1 MADGFSLN
9 IDNSLLK
16 NLEKADNLVNQ
27 IADSSQKMSKTV
39 IESFKNVNNN
49 ALKPFIDNLNGIRK
63 SLDSKATPIVFKEVG
78 TQANQVVD
86 KINKIATT
94 LDKVFVSGKAY
105 KFGALEK
112 INYEIDKAVNKL
124 SILQG
129 KLNFYAKGEGQK
141 AIGFADTTS
150 MQKEAELLMQKIKLL
165 EDERKSII
173 DNAKVRI
180 QESQK
185 QEQIDKQWMQMTA
198 EKSKRDRETTEAS
211 IKAIGEQYK
220 AYERLFDQAIQKE
233 EALKKKRIEA
243 YGEQYRAYEGM
254 FKKMEEKEQARY
266 NEVIN
271 QINKEEQARKK
282 AFNTPTQSNKTLSD
296 VTTWQTLQSSIARA
310 EQEIVRLNKS
320 IRTYEDTM
328 NRIKKTGS
336 GHISTSAQ
344 REYKENLNNID
355 ALKKKIDTLKQVQ
368 LQIVQ
373 NNKALH
379 EQLVAEQKLRDV
391 SSLRPSM
398 SDLRSQD
405 ELRRMR
411 EYYKQLE
418 KESARAEQI
427 KTREA
432 EKATKAKQKA
442 DEKAAREAEKARE
455 REAKAAEE
463 SAKREIAAAERAK
476 QARINQYKQQNYATN
491 TSFQGALNFSNDAKT
506 IDRRTKAIQYL
517 TEARNKLSQSDS
529 QYEQKVKALNRAI
542 QQQTKEIDR
551 LTGKSNELRKS
562 HSNLLDTAGQLQRK
576 LALVFSVSQI
586 SGYIGKLIQ
595 VRGEFELQQK
605 SLEVLLQNKD
615 EADKLWQQTIDLAV
629 KSPFRVKQ
637 LVTYTRQLAAYRIE
651 TEKLHDTA
659 RRLSDVSAG
668 LGVDMQRIILAFG
681 QVRAANFLRGTELRQ
696 FTEAGI
702 PMLDELAKYFT
713 ELEGRAISAGDVF
726 EMISKRMVSFTDVE
740 EVFHRMTNAGGV
752 FYKMQEEQSKT
763 LSGLISNL
771 HDSIDLMLNDIGK
784 ANDGVLKGSIN
795 TMRQFVDNWREVAYT
810 LEKVVIAYSLY
821 KIANAAFILGSK
833 NATTTTLWWN
843 NALKAKIGT
852 TMADIQ
858 TMTLQEASLYGVSK
872 GQYAAGKAT
881 MFFQG
886 AIRGVGLS
894 LKMAAPFLLAFMAI
908 EIVRYFTAASR
919 AASELQ
925 RELEEIYQSDY
936 TNFKK
941 QSDTLKDLVER
952 LKNVTKGS
960 QEHKDIISR
969 LNSSYGEYL
978 GNLNEE
984 TATYEKLAASIDKT
998 VMALSQKAKAQTLE
1012 KAIAKSFE
1020 KTNKEIMSLQ
1030 EDITKGM
1037 ERLVRESGG
1046 AMLVPQEQEINDF
1059 FNLFEKRTKE
1069 AGELL
1074 DRSDI
1079 NKILSEYYGE
1089 NVMITS
1095 DIDFSH
1101 FVSLGEQILEQK
1113 QQEEKV
1119 QRQINN
1125 LYGEGIYSTQKAR
1138 EEFQKLEE
1146 DKAKALQNEKTR
1158 IGRQKIETQF
1168 EMARIDL
1175 QVKYEGLDKN
1185 IADYR
1190 KSLAKGISATVEDIN
1205 RQIIESIPELGED
1218 VADKIFIDQAT
1229 AATGLESIAESTAQ
1243 AYKGQLELIK
1253 QQNALKNAGT
1263 VYDQKLLAN
1272 AERMAK
1278 GYYKRLEIMGRLD
1291 LLKKSSNDSDS
1302 KELQLLNRQLSAIKD
1317 ASSAFENLSD
1327 IYGGE
1332 EAKKKVAS
1340 SFANLFKE
1348 LNISEITEDMDFDA
1362 LGVVRVLNQ
1371 LPNIAGERG
1380 AQAIEKLKSEFKSE
1394 IDVYLRI
1401 GRVKTIEEQISE
1413 LFSGYELSIE
1423 LDKMNIP
1430 EDLAQSLFNIDATS
1444 LPALKEQVKSFEDE
1458 LIALGDKGVEIWNK
1472 SQKKI
1477 EEVEKKTQLERLKK
1491 YVKYLTQAQGERVKI
1506 KMDEMRQ
1513 LNEIET
1519 LNFTDSQKAMARMAI
1534 QQESKQKMD
1543 KLEWEDFKDS
1553 GMYVQLFEDLE
1564 YASTRALTKMRERL
1578 MTLKDQLS
1586 GLDADDLRHLY
1597 NQIEKLDEQLA
1608 KRSPYKTAITGINEY
1623 IQALKDSKRIELELD
1638 KETTIT
1644 RGLKRDES
1652 SLSTQLAIEQSK
1664 YRQMV
1669 ANFNVSSKEVSE
1681 QYKKVQTLESQLAL
1695 VKAQL
1700 LAQGKLTKELEKQLD
1715 EAKHTRKT
1723 FEGSLSDI
1731 GSDITEAANALPNI
1745 ASDLENVFGTMSDGT
1760 KDTIDSIST
1769 IAGGV
1774 GDAISGFASGNY
1786 IQAIAGVAKA
1796 IGGIFAI
1803 GDKKKERQIQREIK
1817 FVEDLERAYQKLE
1830 KAIDNAYSIN
1840 TLQAS
1845 GQAAKQNLDAQ
1856 IASYNKMIAA
1866 EEDKKKTDHDR
1877 IKEWQLAIEDL
1888 IEQKAELDKELVSV
1902 ATSGIMDDVLSA
1914 SQEFTN
1920 AWLEAFNET
1929 GDGLSGLE
1937 TNFKETMLEM
1947 VKQQAAMLISQS
1959 YVDKWKK
1966 QLEQYI
1972 NPDDL
1977 ELSTGEAKKWVDA
1990 VTTSLPQLNQ
2000 ALENYF
2006 TAMKEAGVDLGGGTS
2021 GELSGLQR
2029 GIQGVTEETAQI
2041 IEAYLNSIRFFMV
2054 EQNTYL
2060 SQIVSSF
2067 GNTEIENPMVGQLR
2081 IIASQTTAIN
2091 ELLNSLTSGGHSMGG
2106 RGFRVFIS

>member
-9 IDNSLLK
+9 IDPK
-16 NLEKADNLVNQ
+16 FMQDLEKAEQKIKDIATASEKTRDIVIDSFTKMRTQGLDPFVQAAKTFQQEMRGMRVVNIGLGVVSREAATATDKINLLVDALNKLLVANGKVNASNSKDSNVSKVNQ
-27 IADSSQKMSKTV
+27 LYKERLQIEERLHKMMLTGAKGGTVTPYESNNISRLAQRAQV
-39 IESFKNVNNN
+39 IESEID
-49 ALKPFIDNLNGIRK
+49 ALKN
-63 SLDSKATPIVFKEVG
+63 SSKVSS
-78 TQANQVVD
+78 QV
-86 KINKIATT
+86 
-94 LDKVFVSGKAY
+94 
-105 KFGALEK
+105 
-112 INYEIDKAVNKL
+112 
-124 SILQG
+124 IL
-129 KLNFYAKGEGQK
+129 
-141 AIGFADTTS
+141 AI
-150 MQKEAELLMQKIKLL
+150 MKNE
-165 EDERKSII
+165 
-173 DNAKVRI
+173 
-180 QESQK
+180 
-185 QEQIDKQWMQMTA
+185 
-198 EKSKRDRETTEAS
+198 
-211 IKAIGEQYK
+211 EQYT
-220 AYERLFDQAIQKE
+220 QAIQKFASE
-233 EALKKKRIEA
+233 RQAARNAEVEQQKKEA
-243 YGEQYRAYEGM
+243 
-254 FKKMEEKEQARY
+254 
-266 NEVIN
+266 
-271 QINKEEQARKK
+271 
-282 AFNTPTQSNKTLSD
+282 
-296 VTTWQTLQSSIARA
+296 
-310 EQEIVRLNKS
+310 
-320 IRTYEDTM
+320 
-328 NRIKKTGS
+328 
-336 GHISTSAQ
+336 
-344 REYKENLNNID
+344 
-355 ALKKKIDTLKQVQ
+355 
-368 LQIVQ
+368 
-373 NNKALH
+373 
-379 EQLVAEQKLRDV
+379 
-391 SSLRPSM
+391 
-398 SDLRSQD
+398 
-405 ELRRMR
+405 
-411 EYYKQLE
+411 
-418 KESARAEQI
+418 
-427 KTREA
+427 EA
-432 EKATKAKQKA
+432 EKIRLAQLAKQ
-442 DEKAAREAEKARE
+442 RAEM
-455 REAKAAEE
+455 
-463 SAKREIAAAERAK
+463 
-476 QARINQYKQQNYATN
+476 YKKQNYAQN
-491 TSFQGALNFSNDAKT
+491 TTTQGALKFSDTAKT
-506 IDRRTKAIQYL
+506 YNREKQAIEYLTIARNNLSKSDKDYANTLELLNKAIRKHEENLKNATRTQEELTAAQNKRNKASRNTTNQADKQYAQNIRDYNNAMKASEATINQRTNKL
-517 TEARNKLSQSDS
+517 ARLRQVEAQMAQDEARYAQQLSRVRAEMDRLSQAND
-529 QYEQKVKALNRAI
+529 KASKK
-542 QQQTKEIDR
+542 TKELQKNQR
-551 LTGKSNELRKS
+551 
-562 HSNLLDTAGQLQRK
+562 NLMDTAGQFQRK
-576 LALVFSVSQI
+576 LALLFSVSAIQ
-586 SGYIGKLIQ
+586 GYVSKLVE

-615 EADKLWQQTIDLAV
+615 EADKLWRQTIDLAV

-651 TEKLHDTA
+651 TEKLHDTT

-726 EMISKRMVSFTDVE
+726 EMISKRMVSFSDVE

-784 ANDGVLKGSIN
+784 SNDGVLKGSIN

-833 NATTTTLWWN
+833 NAATTTLWWN

-886 AIRGVGLS
+886 AIRGVGLA

-919 AASELQ
+919 AAAELQ

-984 TATYEKLAASIDKT
+984 TATYENLAASIDKT

-1205 RQIIESIPELGED
+1205 RQIIESIPELGDD

-1263 VYDQKLLAN
+1263 VYDQKLLTN

-1332 EAKKKVAS
+1332 EAKQKVAS

-1348 LNISEITEDMDFDA
+1348 LNISEITDDMDFDA

-1380 AQAIEKLKSEFKSE
+1380 AQAIEKLKAEFNSE
-1394 IDVYLRI
+1394 IDVDLRI

-1413 LFSGYELSIE
+1413 LFSGYELSVE

-1430 EDLAQSLFNIDATS
+1430 EDLAQSVFNIDATS

-1477 EEVEKKTQLERLKK
+1477 EEVEKKNQLERLKK
-1491 YVKYLTQAQGERVKI
+1491 YTQYLIKAQSERVKI
-1506 KMDEMRQ
+1506 KMDEIRQ
-1513 LNEIET
+1513 LKEIEDTFELKENVAKSKT
-1519 LNFTDSQKAMARMAI
+1519 LGMTDTQWDAYSKIAKANEEINEAKLKSIGLTDEQIKKVLEYNKQM
-1534 QQESKQKMD
+1534 ETSKQLAQEGVKKETQQKVDKAVWDEFKGSAMYEQLFGDLENLGTKSINVLMD
-1543 KLEWEDFKDS
+1543 KLKDMREALKQLPPEVYKEIQTRLDKLSELKMERNPLSEFKKA
-1553 GMYVQLFEDLE
+1553 FKEIEDLRKKRVSYTDDDGKE
-1564 YASTRALTKMRERL
+1564 ITLKGEDAIVYELQLEEEKAEKIREQIQLYQQIYAANGDINTLKEVGISLTDEQTKLLGDNKAINREILKLQDDLGKAEEAARKKGEDVQKFKTARESLTKV
-1578 MTLKDQLS
+1578 KD
-1586 GLDADDLRHLY
+1586 A
-1597 NQIEKLDEQLA
+1597 
-1608 KRSPYKTAITGINEY
+1608 
-1623 IQALKDSKRIELELD
+1623 
-1638 KETTIT
+1638 TTKW
-1644 RGLKRDES
+1644 GE
-1652 SLSTQLAIEQSK
+1652 
-1664 YRQMV
+1664 
-1669 ANFNVSSKEVSE
+1669 
-1681 QYKKVQTLESQLAL
+1681 
-1695 VKAQL
+1695 
-1700 LAQGKLTKELEKQLD
+1700 
-1715 EAKHTRKT
+1715 
-1723 FEGSLSDI
+1723 
-1731 GSDITEAANALPNI
+1731 
-1745 ASDLENVFGTMSDGT
+1745 
-1760 KDTIDSIST
+1760 
-1769 IAGGV
+1769 
-1774 GDAISGFASGNY
+1774 AISGVLGGVDEILDAF
-1786 IQAIAGVAKA
+1786 GVAEDDTARLWVNNAMQIADMTVQVVILTASLKA
-1796 IGGIFAI
+1796 MGVAANTALGVVGWIAMALQGVAMIFANLFTM
-1803 GDKKKERQIQREIK
+1803 GDKKKERQIQREIEL
-1817 FVEDLERAYQKLE
+1817 VEELEHKYKKLE
-1830 KAIDNAYSIN
+1830 KAIDNAYALN
-1840 TLQAS
+1840 TLQRS
-1845 GQAAKQNLDAQ
+1845 GQQAKSNINQQ
-1856 IASYNKMIAA
+1856 IAAYERMIQA
-1866 EEDKKKTDHDR
+1866 EKDKKKTDEGR
-1877 IKEWQLAIEDL
+1877 IKEWKQAIDDL
-1888 IEQKAELDKELVSV
+1888 REQKAELDKEIVGT
-1902 ATSGIMDDVLSA
+1902 ATGGVLDDVLSA
-1914 SQEFTN
+1914 AQDFTN
-1920 AWLEAFNET
+1920 AWLDAFNET
-1929 GDGLSGLE
+1929 GDGLDGLSR
-1937 TNFKETMLEM
+1937 NFKETMLEM
-1947 VKQQAAMLISQS
+1947 VKQQAAMLISQA
-1959 YVDKWKK
+1959 YIDKWKH
-1966 QLEQYI
+1966 QLSQYI
-1972 NPDDL
+1972 NPNDL
-1977 ELSTGEAKKWVDA
+1977 ELTTDEARRWIDS
-1990 VTTSLPQLNQ
+1990 VTSSLPQLNE
-2000 ALENYF
+2000 ALERYF
-2006 TAMKEAGVDLGGGTS
+2006 LAMKEAGVDLTGGNS
-2021 GELSGLQR
+2021 ELSGLQR
-2029 GIQGVTEETAQI
+2029 GIQGITEQQADI
-2041 IEAYLNSIRFFMV
+2041 LAAYLNSIRFFV
-2054 EQNTYL
+2054 SDNNTYL
-2060 SQIVSSF
+2060 SRIAESL

>member
-1 MADGFSLN
+1 MIGSSLN
-9 IDNSLLK
+9 IDDNFLK
-16 NLEKADNLVNQ
+16 QLEKADTLINK
-27 IADSSQKMSKTV
+27 IAESSQRMSKTV

-49 ALKPFIDNLNGIRK
+49 ALKPFIENLNGIRK
-63 SLDSKATPIVFKEVG
+63 ALSSKATPVVFKEMG
-78 TQANQVVD
+78 TQASQVVD

-94 LDKVFVSGKAY
+94 LDKVFVGGKAY

-112 INYEIDKAVNKL
+112 INYEIDEAVKKL

-185 QEQIDKQWMQMTA
+185 QDQIDKQWMQMTA
-198 EKSKRDRETTEAS
+198 EKSKRDREATEAS

-243 YGEQYRAYEGM
+243 YGEQYRAYEAM
-254 FKKMEEKEQARY
+254 FKKLEEKEKARY

-344 REYKENLNNID
+344 REYQENLNNID

-432 EKATKAKQKA
+432 EKAAKAKQKA

-463 SAKREIAAAERAK
+463 AAKREIAAAERAK

-491 TSFQGALNFSNDAKT
+491 TSFQGALNFSNEAKT

-529 QYEQKVKALNRAI
+529 QYEQKVKTLNRAI
-542 QQQTKEIDR
+542 QQQTKEIER
-551 LTGKSNELRKS
+551 LTGKTHELRKS
-562 HSNLLDTAGQLQRK
+562 HSNLLDTAGQLQRR

-586 SGYIGKLIQ
+586 SGYISKLIQ

-651 TEKLHDTA
+651 TEKLHDTT

-726 EMISKRMVSFTDVE
+726 EMISKRMVSFSDVE

-795 TMRQFVDNWREVAYT
+795 TMRQFADNWREVAYT

-821 KIANAAFILGSK
+821 KIANSAFILGSK

-858 TMTLQEASLYGVSK
+858 TMTRQEASLYGVSK

-886 AIRGVGLS
+886 AIRGVGLA

-919 AASELQ
+919 AAAELQ

-984 TATYEKLAASIDKT
+984 TATYENLAASIDKT
-998 VMALSQKAKAQTLE
+998 IMALSQKAKAQTLE

-1030 EDITKGM
+1030 EDITNGM

-1158 IGRQKIETQF
+1158 IGRQKIENQF

-1253 QQNALKNAGT
+1253 QQNALKDAGT

-1317 ASSAFENLSD
+1317 ASSAFESLSD

-1332 EAKKKVAS
+1332 EAKKKVSS

-1348 LNISEITEDMDFDA
+1348 LNISEITDDMDFDA

-1380 AQAIEKLKSEFKSE
+1380 AQAIEKLKAEFNSE
-1394 IDVYLRI
+1394 IDVDLRI

-1458 LIALGDKGVEIWNK
+1458 LIALGDKGVDIWNK

-1491 YVKYLTQAQGERVKI
+1491 YVKYLVQAQGERVKI
-1506 KMDEMRQ
+1506 KMDEIRQ
-1513 LNEIET
+1513 LNEIES
-1519 LNFTDSQKAMARMAI
+1519 LNFTKSQKAMARMAI

-1543 KLEWEDFKDS
+1543 KIEWEDFKDS

-1564 YASTRALTKMRERL
+1564 YASTSALNKMRERL
-1578 MTLKDQLS
+1578 LELND
-1586 GLDADDLRHLY
+1586 LDAGDLKHLY
-1597 NQIEKLDEQLA
+1597 SQIEKLDEQLA
-1608 KRSPYKTAITGINEY
+1608 KRNPYKVLATGVDDYIKAIKE
-1623 IQALKDSKRIELELD
+1623 SKRIESELD
-1638 KETTIT
+1638 KQNAVT
-1644 RGLKRDES
+1644 RGMK
-1652 SLSTQLAIEQSK
+1652 
-1664 YRQMV
+1664 
-1669 ANFNVSSKEVSE
+1669 SKEVSLSEELAKE
-1681 QYKKVQTLESQLAL
+1681 QAIYTQMSKSGKASQSELNQQKLKVGFLNAQLASL
-1695 VKAQL
+1695 KAQL
-1700 LAQGKLTKELEKQLD
+1700 LAQGKLTKELEHQLD
-1715 EAKHTRKT
+1715 VAKTTRKT
-1723 FEGSLSDI
+1723 FEGGLSNI

-1745 ASDLENVFGTMSDGT
+1745 ASDLENIFGTMSDGT
-1760 KDTIDSIST
+1760 KDAMDSIST

-1845 GQAAKQNLDAQ
+1845 GQEAKKNVDAQ

-1866 EEDKKKTDHDR
+1866 EEDKKKTDKDR

-1937 TNFKETMLEM
+1937 ANFKETMLEM

-1959 YVDKWKK
+1959 YVERWKK

-1977 ELSTGEAKKWVDA
+1977 ELSTDEAKKWVDA
-1990 VTTSLPQLNQ
+1990 VSNSLPQLND
-2000 ALENYF
+2000 ALTRYF
-2006 TAMKEAGVDLGGGTS
+2006 EAMKQAGVDLSGGEQS
-2021 GELSGLQR
+2021 ELSGLQR
-2029 GIQGVTEETAQI
+2029 GIQELHESTGQEIA
-2041 IEAYLNSIRFFMV
+2041 AYLNSIRFFV
-2054 EQNTYL
+2054 ADSNTKL
-2060 SQIVSSF
+2060 SQIASF
-2067 GNTEIENPMVGQLR
+2067 VIGGDDTINPML
-2081 IIASQTTAIN
+2081 SELKTQTEMIRAIRDMFG
-2091 ELLNSLTSGGHSMGG
+2091 SVIKQGHSTFGG
-2106 RGFRVFIS
+2106 AFLKVSL

>member
-9 IDNSLLK
+9 IDPK
-16 NLEKADNLVNQ
+16 FMQDLEKAEQKIKDIATASEKTRDIVIDSFTKMRTQGLDPFVQAAKTFQQEMRGMRVVNIGLGVVSREAATATDKINLLVDALNKLLVANGKVNASNSKDSNVSKVNQ
-27 IADSSQKMSKTV
+27 LYKERLQIEERLHKMMLTGAKGGTVTPYESNNISRLAQRAQV
-39 IESFKNVNNN
+39 IESEID
-49 ALKPFIDNLNGIRK
+49 ALKN
-63 SLDSKATPIVFKEVG
+63 SSKVSS
-78 TQANQVVD
+78 QV
-86 KINKIATT
+86 
-94 LDKVFVSGKAY
+94 
-105 KFGALEK
+105 
-112 INYEIDKAVNKL
+112 
-124 SILQG
+124 IL
-129 KLNFYAKGEGQK
+129 
-141 AIGFADTTS
+141 AI
-150 MQKEAELLMQKIKLL
+150 MKNE
-165 EDERKSII
+165 
-173 DNAKVRI
+173 
-180 QESQK
+180 
-185 QEQIDKQWMQMTA
+185 
-198 EKSKRDRETTEAS
+198 
-211 IKAIGEQYK
+211 EQYT
-220 AYERLFDQAIQKE
+220 QAIQKFASE
-233 EALKKKRIEA
+233 RQAARNAEVEQQKKEA
-243 YGEQYRAYEGM
+243 
-254 FKKMEEKEQARY
+254 
-266 NEVIN
+266 
-271 QINKEEQARKK
+271 
-282 AFNTPTQSNKTLSD
+282 
-296 VTTWQTLQSSIARA
+296 
-310 EQEIVRLNKS
+310 
-320 IRTYEDTM
+320 
-328 NRIKKTGS
+328 
-336 GHISTSAQ
+336 
-344 REYKENLNNID
+344 
-355 ALKKKIDTLKQVQ
+355 
-368 LQIVQ
+368 
-373 NNKALH
+373 
-379 EQLVAEQKLRDV
+379 
-391 SSLRPSM
+391 
-398 SDLRSQD
+398 
-405 ELRRMR
+405 
-411 EYYKQLE
+411 
-418 KESARAEQI
+418 
-427 KTREA
+427 EA
-432 EKATKAKQKA
+432 EKIRLAQLAKQ
-442 DEKAAREAEKARE
+442 RAEM
-455 REAKAAEE
+455 
-463 SAKREIAAAERAK
+463 
-476 QARINQYKQQNYATN
+476 YKKQNYAQN
-491 TSFQGALNFSNDAKT
+491 TTTQGALKFSDTAKT
-506 IDRRTKAIQYL
+506 YNREKQAIEYLTIARNNLSKSDKDYANTLELLNKAIRKHEENLKNATRTQEELTAAQNKRNKASRNTTNQADKQYAQNIRDYNNAMKASEATINQRTNKL
-517 TEARNKLSQSDS
+517 ARLRQVEAQMAQDEARYAQQLSRVRAEMDRLSQAND
-529 QYEQKVKALNRAI
+529 KASKK
-542 QQQTKEIDR
+542 TKELQKNQR
-551 LTGKSNELRKS
+551 
-562 HSNLLDTAGQLQRK
+562 NLMDTAGQFQRK
-576 LALVFSVSQI
+576 LALLFSVSAIQ
-586 SGYIGKLIQ
+586 GYVSKLVE

-615 EADKLWQQTIDLAV
+615 EADKLWRQTIDLAV

-651 TEKLHDTA
+651 TEKLHDTT

-726 EMISKRMVSFTDVE
+726 EMISKRMVSFSDVE

-784 ANDGVLKGSIN
+784 SNDGVLKGSIN

-833 NATTTTLWWN
+833 NAATTTLWWN

-886 AIRGVGLS
+886 AIRGVGLA

-919 AASELQ
+919 AAAELQ

-984 TATYEKLAASIDKT
+984 TVTYENLAASIDKT

-1205 RQIIESIPELGED
+1205 RQIIESIPELGDD

-1263 VYDQKLLAN
+1263 VYDQKLLTN

-1332 EAKKKVAS
+1332 EAKQKVAS

-1348 LNISEITEDMDFDA
+1348 LNISEITDDMDFDA

-1380 AQAIEKLKSEFKSE
+1380 AQAIEKLKAEFNSE
-1394 IDVYLRI
+1394 IDVDLRI

-1413 LFSGYELSIE
+1413 LFSGYELSVE

-1430 EDLAQSLFNIDATS
+1430 EDLAQSVFNIDATS

-1477 EEVEKKTQLERLKK
+1477 EEVEKKNQLERLKK
-1491 YVKYLTQAQGERVKI
+1491 YTQYLIKAQSERVKI
-1506 KMDEMRQ
+1506 KMDEIRQ
-1513 LNEIET
+1513 LKEIEDTFELKENVAKSKT
-1519 LNFTDSQKAMARMAI
+1519 LGMTDTQWDAYSKIAKANEEINEAKLKSIGLTDEQIKKVLEYNKQM
-1534 QQESKQKMD
+1534 ETSKQLAQEGVKKETQQKVDKAVWDEFKGSAMYEQLFGDLENLGTKSINVLMD
-1543 KLEWEDFKDS
+1543 KLKDMREALKQLPPEVYKEIQTRLDKLSELKMERNPLSEFKKA
-1553 GMYVQLFEDLE
+1553 FKEIEDLRKKRVSYTDDDGKE
-1564 YASTRALTKMRERL
+1564 ITLKGEDAIVYELQLEEEKAEKIREQIQLYQQIYAANGDINTLKEVGISLTDEQTKLLGDNKAINREILKLQDDLGKAEEAARKKGEDVQKFKTARESLTKV
-1578 MTLKDQLS
+1578 KD
-1586 GLDADDLRHLY
+1586 A
-1597 NQIEKLDEQLA
+1597 
-1608 KRSPYKTAITGINEY
+1608 
-1623 IQALKDSKRIELELD
+1623 
-1638 KETTIT
+1638 TTKW
-1644 RGLKRDES
+1644 GE
-1652 SLSTQLAIEQSK
+1652 
-1664 YRQMV
+1664 
-1669 ANFNVSSKEVSE
+1669 
-1681 QYKKVQTLESQLAL
+1681 
-1695 VKAQL
+1695 
-1700 LAQGKLTKELEKQLD
+1700 
-1715 EAKHTRKT
+1715 
-1723 FEGSLSDI
+1723 
-1731 GSDITEAANALPNI
+1731 
-1745 ASDLENVFGTMSDGT
+1745 
-1760 KDTIDSIST
+1760 
-1769 IAGGV
+1769 
-1774 GDAISGFASGNY
+1774 AISGVLGGVDEILDAF
-1786 IQAIAGVAKA
+1786 GVAEDDTARLWVNNAMQIADMTVQVVILTASLKA
-1796 IGGIFAI
+1796 MGVAANTALGVVGWIAMALQGVAMIFANLFTM
-1803 GDKKKERQIQREIK
+1803 GDKKKERQIQREIEL
-1817 FVEDLERAYQKLE
+1817 VEELEHKYKKLE
-1830 KAIDNAYSIN
+1830 KAIDNAYALN
-1840 TLQAS
+1840 TLQRS
-1845 GQAAKQNLDAQ
+1845 GQQAKSNINQQ
-1856 IASYNKMIAA
+1856 IAAYERMIQA
-1866 EEDKKKTDHDR
+1866 EKDKKKTDEGR
-1877 IKEWQLAIEDL
+1877 IKEWKQAIEDL
-1888 IEQKAELDKELVSV
+1888 REQKAELDKEIVGT
-1902 ATSGIMDDVLSA
+1902 ATGGILDDVLSA
-1914 SQEFTN
+1914 AQDFTN
-1920 AWLEAFNET
+1920 AWLDAFNET
-1929 GDGLSGLE
+1929 GDGLDGLSR
-1937 TNFKETMLEM
+1937 NFKETMLEM

-1959 YVDKWKK
+1959 YIEKWKE
-1966 QLEQYI
+1966 QLKDYI
-1972 NPDDL
+1972 NPNDL
-1977 ELSTGEAKKWVDA
+1977 ELTTDEARRWIDS
-1990 VTTSLPQLNQ
+1990 VTSSLPQLNE
-2000 ALENYF
+2000 ALERYF
-2006 TAMKEAGVDLGGGTS
+2006 LAMKEAGVDLTGGNS
-2021 GELSGLQR
+2021 ELSGLQR
-2029 GIQGVTEETAQI
+2029 GISGITEETAQI
-2041 IEAYLNSIRFFMV
+2041 IEAYMASVRFYVADSNSKLAMIANKIVGSDETTNPMLSELRSQTELIRSIRDM
-2054 EQNTYL
+2054 
-2060 SQIVSSF
+2060 F
-2067 GNTEIENPMVGQLR
+2067 GSVIKQ
-2081 IIASQTTAIN
+2081 
-2091 ELLNSLTSGGHSMGG
+2091 GHSTFGG
-2106 RGFRVFIS
+2106 AFLKVSL

>member
-1 MADGFSLN
+1 MAGVAAEIDLSKLDKMINKLETNLQRFVDKSKDAQTQVVDAFTKMGTNGVNKFVSQLSGAINQVMEIGKKGSAIKWDSQNLNRYIDQVNQLIKLVQQVGGAGFTLPTANLN
-9 IDNSLLK
+9 KQFASISRLKDDLKVVNELLNKGEKTGVDSNGNAIYRQLTAAEQNYFVELKKNIQEQLKFQQQSIQERLASVKKALQEELKETQETEKKKTQARNQSYKGAIKYSDKANSLEQERKAIK
-16 NLEKADNLVNQ
+16 NLEAARESLKKTDSDYSAKLEELNRRINAHRINVEAATKTEAQRNALTSSTRAEYARLLAEQDKLRQSYDKLKQSQATLGNTPETTAALQNIVNRYRDVYAEIQRYKQSANGQLDATERKFLADQASAFAENERRKTD
-27 IADSSQKMSKTV
+27 IAQQEAQKRATISSAEAKKV
-39 IESFKNVNNN
+39 IASASGAKNVNQQIAAIQQLKN
-49 ALKPFIDNLNGIRK
+49 AR
-63 SLDSKATPIVFKEVG
+63 
-78 TQANQVVD
+78 D
-86 KINKIATT
+86 K
-94 LDKVFVSGKAY
+94 LDKTDKDYKKTLEELNKAI
-105 KFGALEK
+105 KKHQE
-112 INYEIDKAVNKL
+112 EIDKVR
-124 SILQG
+124 G
-129 KLNFYAKGEGQK
+129 KTDSANNSHKR
-141 AIGFADTTS
+141 
-150 MQKEAELLMQKIKLL
+150 LM
-165 EDERKSII
+165 
-173 DNAKVRI
+173 
-180 QESQK
+180 
-185 QEQIDKQWMQMTA
+185 
-198 EKSKRDRETTEAS
+198 
-211 IKAIGEQYK
+211 
-220 AYERLFDQAIQKE
+220 
-233 EALKKKRIEA
+233 
-243 YGEQYRAYEGM
+243 
-254 FKKMEEKEQARY
+254 
-266 NEVIN
+266 
-271 QINKEEQARKK
+271 
-282 AFNTPTQSNKTLSD
+282 
-296 VTTWQTLQSSIARA
+296 
-310 EQEIVRLNKS
+310 
-320 IRTYEDTM
+320 
-328 NRIKKTGS
+328 
-336 GHISTSAQ
+336 
-344 REYKENLNNID
+344 
-355 ALKKKIDTLKQVQ
+355 
-368 LQIVQ
+368 
-373 NNKALH
+373 
-379 EQLVAEQKLRDV
+379 
-391 SSLRPSM
+391 
-398 SDLRSQD
+398 
-405 ELRRMR
+405 
-411 EYYKQLE
+411 
-418 KESARAEQI
+418 
-427 KTREA
+427 
-432 EKATKAKQKA
+432 
-442 DEKAAREAEKARE
+442 
-455 REAKAAEE
+455 
-463 SAKREIAAAERAK
+463 
-476 QARINQYKQQNYATN
+476 
-491 TSFQGALNFSNDAKT
+491 
-506 IDRRTKAIQYL
+506 
-517 TEARNKLSQSDS
+517 
-529 QYEQKVKALNRAI
+529 
-542 QQQTKEIDR
+542 
-551 LTGKSNELRKS
+551 
-562 HSNLLDTAGQLQRK
+562 DTAGQLQRK
-576 LALVFSVSQI
+576 LALVFSVSAIQ
-586 SGYIGKLIQ
+586 GYISKLMQ
-595 VRGEFELQQK
+595 VRGEFEMQQRSLQ
-605 SLEVLLQNKD
+605 VLLQDKD
-615 EADKLWQQTIDLAV
+615 EANKLWDKTVALAV

-651 TEKLHDTA
+651 TEKLHDTT

-713 ELEGRAISAGDVF
+713 ELEGRAISAGDLF
-726 EMISKRMVSFTDVE
+726 EMISKRMVYFSDVE

-886 AIRGVGLS
+886 AIRGVGLA

-919 AASELQ
+919 AAAELQ

-984 TATYEKLAASIDKT
+984 TATYENLAASIDKT
-998 VMALSQKAKAQTLE
+998 IMALSQKAKAQTLE

-1030 EDITKGM
+1030 EDITNGM

-1158 IGRQKIETQF
+1158 IGRQKIENQF

-1253 QQNALKNAGT
+1253 QQNALKDAGT

-1317 ASSAFENLSD
+1317 ASSAFESLSD

-1348 LNISEITEDMDFDA
+1348 LNISEITDDMDFDA

-1380 AQAIEKLKSEFKSE
+1380 AQAIEKLKAEFNSE
-1394 IDVYLRI
+1394 IDVDLRI

-1458 LIALGDKGVEIWNK
+1458 LIALGDKGVDVWNK

-1491 YVKYLTQAQGERVKI
+1491 YVKYLVQAQGERVKI
-1506 KMDEMRQ
+1506 KMDEIRQ
-1513 LNEIET
+1513 LNEIES
-1519 LNFTDSQKAMARMAI
+1519 LNFTETQKAMARMAI

-1553 GMYVQLFEDLE
+1553 GMYIQLFEGLE
-1564 YASTRALTKMRERL
+1564 YASTSALNKMRERL
-1578 MTLKDQLS
+1578 MMLKDQLS

-1669 ANFNVSSKEVSE
+1669 ANFNVSSKDVSE

-1695 VKAQL
+1695 AKAQL

-1745 ASDLENVFGTMSDGT
+1745 ANDLENVFGTMSDGT
-1760 KDTIDSIST
+1760 KDAIDSIST

-1786 IQAIAGVAKA
+1786 IQAISGVAKA

-1830 KAIDNAYSIN
+1830 KAIDNAYTFD
-1840 TLQAS
+1840 TLKGS
-1845 GQAAKQNLDAQ
+1845 YDAAQKNIDAQ

-1866 EEDKKKTDHDR
+1866 EEDKKKTDKDR
-1877 IKEWQLAIEDL
+1877 IKEWQQAIEDL
-1888 IEQKAELDKELVSV
+1888 SEERKELLKSQVEEL
-1902 ATSGIMDDVLSA
+1902 GGGYDYSA
-1914 SQEFTN
+1914 MTEEFVN
-1920 AWLEAFNET
+1920 AWLDAFKET
-1929 GDGLSGLE
+1929 GNGLSGLE
-1937 TNFKETMLEM
+1937 DNFEDFWQNIAM
-1947 VKQQAAMLISQS
+1947 KQAVMGGASKIMQPFL
-1959 YVDKWKK
+1959 
-1966 QLEQYI
+1966 
-1972 NPDDL
+1972 
-1977 ELSTGEAKKWVDA
+1977 DA
-1990 VTTSLPQLNQ
+1990 VNK
-2000 ALENYF
+2000 ALENDF
-2006 TAMKEAGVDLGGGTS
+2006 KLDDSEMANIDQLSAKAKEDMNAFLEQWYNKWGDFMTQGEQS
-2021 GELSGLQR
+2021 ELSGLQR

-2041 IEAYLNSIRFFMV
+2041 IEAYMASVRFYVADSNSKLTMIANQIVGSDETTNPMLSELRSQTELIRSIRDM
-2054 EQNTYL
+2054 
-2060 SQIVSSF
+2060 F
-2067 GNTEIENPMVGQLR
+2067 GSVIKQ
-2081 IIASQTTAIN
+2081 
-2091 ELLNSLTSGGHSMGG
+2091 GHSTFGG
-2106 RGFRVFIS
+2106 AFLKVSL

>member
-9 IDNSLLK
+9 IDDSLLK
-16 NLEKADNLVNQ
+16 NLEKADKLVNQ

-49 ALKPFIDNLNGIRK
+49 ALKPFIENLNGVRK
-63 SLDSKATPIVFKEVG
+63 ALDSKATPMVFKEVG
-78 TQANQVVD
+78 TQANHVVD

-94 LDKVFVSGKAY
+94 LDKVFVGGKTY

-112 INYEIDKAVNKL
+112 INYEIDEAVKKL

-198 EKSKRDRETTEAS
+198 EKSKRDREATEAS

-243 YGEQYRAYEGM
+243 YSEQYRAYEEM
-254 FKKMEEKEQARY
+254 FKKMEEKEKARY

-344 REYKENLNNID
+344 REYQENLNNID

-379 EQLVAEQKLRDV
+379 EQLVAGQKLRDV

-418 KESARAEQI
+418 RESS
-427 KTREA
+427 KVA
-432 EKATKAKQKA
+432 EKNEKEAQRTSKAWIDSHRKQAK
-442 DEKAAREAEKARE
+442 EAEKARE

-463 SAKREIAAAERAK
+463 AAKRKIAAAERAK

-491 TSFQGALNFSNDAKT
+491 TSFQGALNFSNEAKT

-542 QQQTKEIDR
+542 QQQTKEIER
-551 LTGKSNELRKS
+551 LTGKTHELRKS
-562 HSNLLDTAGQLQRK
+562 HSNLLDTASQLQRR

-586 SGYIGKLIQ
+586 SGYISKLIQ
-595 VRGEFELQQK
+595 IRGEFELQQK

-651 TEKLHDTA
+651 TEKLHDTT

-726 EMISKRMVSFTDVE
+726 EMISKRMVSFSDVE

-810 LEKVVIAYSLY
+810 LEKVVVAYSLY
-821 KIANAAFILGSK
+821 KIANAAFVLGSK

-886 AIRGVGLS
+886 AIRGVGLA

-919 AASELQ
+919 AAAELQ

-984 TATYEKLAASIDKT
+984 TATYENLAASIDKT
-998 VMALSQKAKAQTLE
+998 IMALSQKAKAQTLE

-1030 EDITKGM
+1030 EDITNGM

-1125 LYGEGIYSTQKAR
+1125 LYGEGVYSTQKAR

-1158 IGRQKIETQF
+1158 IGRQKIENQF
-1168 EMARIDL
+1168 EMERIDL

-1229 AATGLESIAESTAQ
+1229 AATGLESIAESTSQ

-1253 QQNALKNAGT
+1253 QQNALKDAGT

-1317 ASSAFENLSD
+1317 ASSAFENLSE

-1340 SFANLFKE
+1340 SFANLFNE

-1380 AQAIEKLKSEFKSE
+1380 AQAIEKLKAEFNSE
-1394 IDVYLRI
+1394 IDVDLRI

-1430 EDLAQSLFNIDATS
+1430 EDFAQSLFNIDATS
-1444 LPALKEQVKSFEDE
+1444 LPALKQQVKSFEDE
-1458 LIALGDKGVEIWNK
+1458 LIALGDKGVDIWNK

-1477 EEVEKKTQLERLKK
+1477 EEVEKKTQLERIKK
-1491 YVKYLTQAQGERVKI
+1491 YVKYLVQAQGERVKI
-1506 KMDEMRQ
+1506 KMDEIRQ
-1513 LNEIET
+1513 LNEIES
-1519 LNFTDSQKAMARMAI
+1519 LNFTESQKAMARMAI

-1564 YASTRALTKMRERL
+1564 YASTSALNKMRERL
-1578 MTLKDQLS
+1578 LELKNQLS
-1586 GLDADDLRHLY
+1586 DLDADDLKHLY
-1597 NQIEKLDEQLA
+1597 SQIEKLDEQLA
-1608 KRSPYKTAITGINEY
+1608 KRNPYKVLATGVDDYIKAIKE
-1623 IQALKDSKRIELELD
+1623 SKRIESELD
-1638 KETTIT
+1638 KQSAVT
-1644 RGLKRDES
+1644 RGMK
-1652 SLSTQLAIEQSK
+1652 
-1664 YRQMV
+1664 
-1669 ANFNVSSKEVSE
+1669 SKEVSLSEELAKE
-1681 QYKKVQTLESQLAL
+1681 QAIYTQMSKSGKASQSELNQQKLKVSFLNAQLASL
-1695 VKAQL
+1695 KAQL
-1700 LAQGKLTKELEKQLD
+1700 LAQGKLTKELEQQLD
-1715 EAKHTRKT
+1715 GAKAIRKT
-1723 FEGSLSDI
+1723 FEGGLSNI
-1731 GSDITEAANALPNI
+1731 GSDITEAFNALPNI

-1760 KDTIDSIST
+1760 KDAINSIST

-1803 GDKKKERQIQREIK
+1803 GDKRKERQIQREIK

-1845 GQAAKQNLDAQ
+1845 GQEAKKNIDAQ

-1866 EEDKKKTDHDR
+1866 EEDKKKTDKDR

-1937 TNFKETMLEM
+1937 ANFKETMLEM
-1947 VKQQAAMLISQS
+1947 VKQQAAMLISQA

-1972 NPDDL
+1972 NPNDL
-1977 ELSTGEAKKWVDA
+1977 ELSTYEAKKWVEA
-1990 VTTSLPQLNQ
+1990 VSTSLPQLND
-2000 ALENYF
+2000 ALTRYF
-2006 TAMKEAGVDLGGGTS
+2006 EAIQSAGVDLGGGSDT
-2021 GELSGLQR
+2021 LSGLPR

-2041 IEAYLNSIRFFMV
+2041 IEAYLNSIRFFV
-2054 EQNTYL
+2054 SEQTTYL
-2060 SQIVSSF
+2060 SQIASSF
-2067 GNTEIENPMVGQLR
+2067 GNTEMENPMVEQLR